1 VSALPIITSL
11 ATNDTLIKETAS
23 MVNNMN
29 SKKENEKF
37 EKDLNNAINRS
48 VQTLMESINKD
59 ESIAVINVSSEYP
72 EMAEYAIGEL
82 EVSLLKESY
91 LLVDRRNLDRISH
104 EQDLQL
110 SGDVDDYSAVSI
122 GKFIGAKKVI
132 VGSISGS
139 DSLRR
144 LRLRALDVETARVI
158 MSSSEPF

>member
-1 VSALPIITSL
+1 VSALPIITYL
-11 ATNDTLIKETAS
+11 ATNDTIIRETAN

-29 SKKENEKF
+29 SKKENIKF

-59 ESIAVINVSSEYP
+59 ESIAVINVSSEYA
-72 EMAEYAIGEL
+72 EMAEYAVGEL
-82 EVSLLKESY
+82 EVSLLKEGY

-139 DSLRR
+139 DALRR

-158 MSSSEPF
+158 MSSSEHF